1 MKFFLK
7 VCVLCFVSIAVQAAA
22 PPVLLASAASAPT
35 ILVLGDS
42 LSAGYGLSAEQG
54 WVSLLAQKLKNQGAG
69 YQVVNASISGDTSA
83 GGLARLP
90 ATLAKYRPAIV
101 LIELGGNDGLRG
113 QSIAQMRSNL
123 QKMIALVRASN
134 AEPLLFEMRIPSNYG
149 VAYTQQFTAAFSA
162 VARSEKVTLVPF
174 FLLAIAADSSQ
185 FQDDEIH
192 PNAAAQPKL
201 LDAVWPTLVQQLKR

>member
-1 MKFFLK
+1 M
-7 VCVLCFVSIAVQAAA
+7 
-22 PPVLLASAASAPT
+22 
-35 ILVLGDS
+35 
-42 LSAGYGLSAEQG
+42 
-54 WVSLLAQKLKNQGAG
+54 
-69 YQVVNASISGDTSA
+69 NASISGDTSA